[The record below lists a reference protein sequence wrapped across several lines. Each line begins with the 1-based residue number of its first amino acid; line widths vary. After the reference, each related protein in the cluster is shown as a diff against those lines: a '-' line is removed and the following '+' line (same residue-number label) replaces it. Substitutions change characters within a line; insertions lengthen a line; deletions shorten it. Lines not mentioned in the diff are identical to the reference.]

1 MFNKKSK
8 LMVAG
13 VLVACGL
20 AAIAWKSAWATPG
33 VGITTTIIAG
43 PTSLG
48 DNHVHSNSDVN
59 AVEIKTKGDSDCY
72 VVLNRIA
79 PGGHTGWHSH
89 PGLAVITLQAG
100 QVTLYSEPV
109 GGGKCRAHTY
119 SAGQVFLERP
129 HEEENVVNTGDVPA
143 VAGATF
149 FNVPHG
155 GSTFIDRP
163 DPGDCPG

>member
-1 MFNKKSK
+1 MSGKR
-8 LMVAG
+8 AA
-13 VLVACGL
+13 LVALLTAGL
-20 AAIAWKSAWATPG
+20 VVGVIAVASGSPG
-33 VGITTTIIAG
+33 SGFTSTLIARG
-43 PTSLG
+43 QSGHVTVVQHKG
-48 DNHVHSNSDVN
+48 NDIVTAQNHID
-59 AVEIKTKGDSDCY
+59 
-72 VVLNRIA
+72 
-79 PGGHTGWHSH
+79 PGGFTGWHSH

-109 GGGKCRAHTY
+109 GGGKCSAHTY

-129 HEEENVVNTGDVPA
+129 NGEENIVNTGGVPA

>member
-1 MFNKKSK
+1 MFGKRAA
-8 LMVAG
+8 LVGLLTAGLVVGVIAVASG
-13 VLVACGL
+13 SPGSGFTSTLIARGQSGHVFAVVQHKRNDVVVAQ
-20 AAIAWKSAWATPG
+20 
-33 VGITTTIIAG
+33 
-43 PTSLG
+43 
-48 DNHVHSNSDVN
+48 NHD
-59 AVEIKTKGDSDCY
+59 D
-72 VVLNRIA
+72 
-79 PGGHTGWHSH
+79 PGGFTGWHSH